1 MRSVSGFQAA
11 AAKVPAEAVLNMRRP
26 LVIAAI
32 VGVVGLGVSALF
44 GHIVMGIL
52 FVIGLG
58 LGLFN
63 TRLLQR
69 SVVKVISSENPNK
82 LAIGRS
88 SVPRLMLIT
97 ALAIALGIFLKPD
110 GFGVFLGLATFQVI
124 IIATTA
130 SPVMKERRK

>member
-1 MRSVSGFQAA
+1 VSAFQAA
-11 AAKVPAEAVLNMRRP
+11 AAKVPAEAVLNLRRP
-26 LVIAAI
+26 LLIAAI
-32 VGVVGLGVSALF
+32 VGVAGLVACGLF

-69 SVVKVISSENPNK
+69 SVVKVIASENPNK

-88 SVPRLMLIT
+88 SVPRLLLIT

-110 GFGVFLGLATFQVI
+110 GFGVFLGLAAFQVI
-124 IIATTA
+124 IIATIA